1 MLRKLRA
8 CLNFMR
14 LNAWGWEK
22 APEWRPK
29 DSAELRKFFQGESG
43 ERLRVTLL
51 AMTVQ
56 QSLDGTSRAGN
67 DLEYRAGYAAGFRG
81 AVATLDALMAA
92 PVISD
97 PDHRPDVP
105 TDDLAWLN
113 EQEDKYYG

>member
-8 CLNFMR
+8 AINFMR
-14 LNAWGWEK
+14 LCAWNWERM
-22 APEWRPK
+22 PEWRDQ
-29 DSAELRKFFQGESG
+29 DSEAMRRFFQGDTG

-51 AMTVQ
+51 SMTVA
-56 QSLDGTSRAGN
+56 QSLDGTSRAGS

-81 AVATLDALMAA
+81 AVASLDALMAK
-92 PVISD
+92 PVITD

-113 EQEDKYYG
+113 DQEI

>member
-8 CLNFMR
+8 ALNFVR
-14 LNAWGWEK
+14 LGAAGWERM
-22 APEWRPK
+22 PEWRNQ
-29 DSAELRKFFQGESG
+29 DSEALRKFFQSEAG

-51 AMTVQ
+51 AMTVAQ
-56 QSLDGTSRAGN
+56 ALDGTSRAGS

-81 AVATLDALMAA
+81 AVASLDALMAK
-92 PVISD
+92 PVITN

-113 EQEDKYYG
+113 QE